1 MGVLHLGLRRTHVYF
16 NHNSENNHPK
26 QGLKQTEAS
35 LGKQTTQLV
44 GAKVLGRAR
53 KDRLSVSF
61 LGTLGVVSMFS
72 EGMECQGHPGGV
84 QRSSAERM
92 PTVFLLPH
100 HPACYLFSPKR
111 RPEAFN
117 IMFFFKNLATHE
129 NLRCPPPSRQTEAA
143 SLRCRKSFGSKYQ
156 LVVLKLSKGQE
167 LLL

>member
-1 MGVLHLGLRRTHVYF
+1 MGVLHLGLCRTRVYF

-53 KDRLSVSF
+53 NDRLSVSF

-84 QRSSAERM
+84 QLREC
-92 PTVFLLPH
+92 L
-100 HPACYLFSPKR
+100 LFS
-111 RPEAFN
+111 
-117 IMFFFKNLATHE
+117 
-129 NLRCPPPSRQTEAA
+129 
-143 SLRCRKSFGSKYQ
+143 SFPTT
-156 LVVLKLSKGQE
+156 LHVPILPQE
-167 LLL
+167 KT

>member
-1 MGVLHLGLRRTHVYF
+1 MTCVGCLMGVLHLGLCRTRVYF

-53 KDRLSVSF
+53 NDRLSVSF

-84 QRSSAERM
+84 QRSSVERM
-92 PTVFLLPH
+92 STVFLLPH
-100 HPACYLFSPKR
+100 HPACTYSPPREDLRLSTSCSFLRTWPPMKTFAVHLR
-111 RPEAFN
+111 QGRQKLPASDAGCP
-117 IMFFFKNLATHE
+117 LAANT
-129 NLRCPPPSRQTEAA
+129 NWWC
-143 SLRCRKSFGSKYQ
+143 
-156 LVVLKLSKGQE
+156 
-167 LLL
+167 